1 MVRNIAADRPIE
13 PPGRFV
19 CCLVGLVEAVTT
31 LTIIVG
37 SLADFQTDRSN
48 AALGS
53 AVADL
58 SVNDSADSTE
68 SAAIEDSDDAMAT
81 LTDLEKSMLG
91 TWEDDYKGHRTL
103 TLNADGTGRM
113 VVELDGFAATLFAKT
128 LSFQEEWT
136 VADGKVTM
144 KATGGEPAGKVR
156 LVLSLHGDS
165 STQRIVDV
173 TPDRMILVEEPSGTR
188 FEWRRV
194 SAAEPPP
201 R

>member
-13 PPGRFV
+13 PPGCFV
-19 CCLVGLVEAVTT
+19 CCLVGLVEVVAM

-37 SLADFQTDRSN
+37 SMADFQADRSN
-48 AALGS
+48 AALCS

-58 SVNDSADSTE
+58 SIADSAASTE
-68 SAAIEDSDDAMAT
+68 SGAIEEPNDVAST

-113 VVELDGFAATLFAKT
+113 VVELDGFAATLFARKLT
-128 LSFQEEWT
+128 FQEEWT

-144 KATGGEPAGKVR
+144 KATGGEPAGKVS

-173 TPDRMILVEEPSGTR
+173 TPDRMILVEEPSETR

>member
-1 MVRNIAADRPIE
+1 MVRNFVADRPIE

-19 CCLVGLVEAVTT
+19 CCLVGLVEVAAM

-37 SLADFQTDRSN
+37 SMADSQADRSESRIN
-48 AALGS
+48 N

-58 SVNDSADSTE
+58 SVAGPADSTG
-68 SAAIEDSDDAMAT
+68 SGAIEDSDDAIT
-81 LTDLEKSMLG
+81 SLTDLEKSMLG

-113 VVELDGFAATLFAKT
+113 VVELDGFAAALFAKKLT
-128 LSFQEEWT
+128 FQEEWT

-144 KATGGEPAGKVR
+144 KATGGEPKGKVS

-165 STQRIVDV
+165 STQRIVEV
-173 TPDRMILVEEPSGTR
+173 TADRMILVEEPSETR
-188 FEWRRV
+188 FEWRRL
-194 SAAEPPP
+194 SAAEAPQ

>member
-1 MVRNIAADRPIE
+1 MVRNIAADRPTE
-13 PPGRFV
+13 PPGCFV
-19 CCLVGLVEAVTT
+19 CCLVGLVEVLAL

-37 SLADFQTDRSN
+37 SMADSQTDRSKARVN
-48 AALGS
+48 DV
-53 AVADL
+53 VAD
-58 SVNDSADSTE
+58 SSFADSVE
-68 SAAIEDSDDAMAT
+68 SIESEVNVDSDDALAT

-103 TLNADGTGRM
+103 TLNVDGTGMM
-113 VVELDGFAATLFAKT
+113 VVELDGFAATLFAKKLT
-128 LSFQEEWT
+128 FQEEWT

-165 STQRIVDV
+165 STQRIVEV
-173 TPDRMILVEEPSGTR
+173 TQDRMILVEEPSETR

-194 SAAEPPP
+194 SAAESPE

>member
-1 MVRNIAADRPIE
+1 MVRNIAADRPTE
-13 PPGRFV
+13 PPGPFV
-19 CCLVGLVEAVTT
+19 CCLVGLVEVVAM

-37 SLADFQTDRSN
+37 SMAESETDRRKGRVSDV
-48 AALGS
+48 
-53 AVADL
+53 VADS
-58 SVNDSADSTE
+58 SVADSIDSIE
-68 SAAIEDSDDAMAT
+68 SVVNADSDGALAT
-81 LTDLEKSMLG
+81 LSDLEKSMLG
-91 TWEDDYKGHRTL
+91 TWEDDYKGHRKL

-128 LSFQEEWT
+128 LTFQEEWL

-144 KATGGEPAGKVR
+144 KATGGEPSGKVR

-165 STQRIVDV
+165 STQRIVEV
-173 TPDRMILVEEPSGTR
+173 TQERMILIEEPSETR

-194 SAAEPPP
+194 SASAAAQ